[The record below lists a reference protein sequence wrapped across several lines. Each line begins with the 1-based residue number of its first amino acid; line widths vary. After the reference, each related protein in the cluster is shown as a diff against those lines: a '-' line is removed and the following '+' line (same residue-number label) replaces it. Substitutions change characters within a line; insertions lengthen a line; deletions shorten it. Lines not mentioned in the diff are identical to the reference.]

1 MPLIVPL
8 ISCFYANQTF
18 LGLDGLMNNTP
29 SRPICHRRAS
39 SWRQLLPADW
49 YRQAQGP
56 GPGPALGRLA
66 GLLPTQPPYP
76 WSCPRVPVP
85 ISQRGKLRP
94 QPRVYSLDLVY
105 CSPLRS
111 LG

>member
-18 LGLDGLMNNTP
+18 LGLDGLVNNTP
-29 SRPICHRRAS
+29 GWPIFHRQAS

-49 YRQAQGP
+49 YHQAQPWP
-56 GPGPALGRLA
+56 GP
-66 GLLPTQPPYP
+66 LPTQPPYP
-76 WSCPRVPVP
+76 GSSWGCPRAPVP

-94 QPRVYSLDLVY
+94 QLGLP
-105 CSPLRS
+105 PLSIR
-111 LG
+111 